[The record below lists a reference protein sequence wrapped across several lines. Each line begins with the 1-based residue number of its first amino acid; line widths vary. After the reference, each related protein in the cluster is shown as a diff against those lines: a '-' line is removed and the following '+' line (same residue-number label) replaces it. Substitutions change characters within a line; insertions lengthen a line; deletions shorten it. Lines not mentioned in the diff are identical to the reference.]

1 MNFSAA
7 LIGIKAH
14 KRMQRAGW
22 NGKNQ
27 WVRLKD
33 PDADSDMHLPYIY
46 ICTVKGDLVPWLAS
60 QTDLLAE
67 DWVEVT

>member
-7 LIGIKAH
+7 LIGIKAR
-14 KRMQRAGW
+14 KRMTRAGW

-27 WVRLKD
+27 WVKLQEPD
-33 PDADSDMHLPYIY
+33 PDSEMTLPYIY
-46 ICTVKGDLVPWLAS
+46 IRDVKADFIPWTPS

-67 DWVEVT
+67 DWVEIT